1 MIVTGLI
8 WSGVLLSAIGVM
20 GLATSSRP
28 RPEETSDDN
37 PGASP
42 AGDPKSS
49 TDGGVEHLRAVN
61 KVRPVDDRER
71 GFGISRLPSGVYG
84 FTYAPQQESPLFA
97 QKSFHSFEMHK
108 LSDGSVHLVGFVTE
122 EEASK
127 LSSSDEYFDVNLYP
141 DAWESSVKAVSI
153 PSSLVLEMKGPSRLP
168 GNALTLRCRSGIE

>member
-28 RPEETSDDN
+28 GPEDTPDDN
-37 PGASP
+37 PGGSP
-42 AGDPKSS
+42 AGSPKPSA
-49 TDGGVEHLRAVN
+49 GVEHLRAAN
-61 KVRPVDDRER
+61 KVRLIDDSER
-71 GFGISRLPSGVYG
+71 GFGIARLPNGVYG

-108 LSDGSVHLVGFVTE
+108 LADGSVHLVGFVTE

-127 LSSSDEYFDVNLYP
+127 LASSEEYFDVDLYP
-141 DAWESSVKAVSI
+141 DAWESSAKAVSV
-153 PSSLVLEMKGPSRLP
+153 PSSRVLEMKGPSRLP
-168 GNALTLRCRSGIE
+168 GNALTLRCRSGIR